1 MKILHFADLHIGVE
15 NYGRVDPETGLSTR
29 LLDFLYS
36 FDELVD
42 YAIENS
48 VDLVLF
54 CGDAYKSRDP
64 SQTQQREF
72 AKRVAKLSRAD
83 IPVFLLVG
91 NHDTPHV
98 IGRAT
103 ALEIFHTLDVPNVYI
118 GDTLKTYV
126 VDTKA
131 GPLQIVGVPWIRR
144 STFLARD
151 ETRGLSPNQINEEIQ
166 EKLSQAILTMAER
179 LDPSIPAVFS
189 GHVTVSESTVGS
201 EQSMMLGRDHV
212 LLNSNVA
219 LPAFDYVALGHIHKH
234 QELGKNPPV
243 VYSGSIQRVDFG
255 EERDDKGFCIIDID
269 PTKPQGM
276 RLNGWQFIKSNARQ
290 FLTIKV
296 TIPEG
301 DLDPTSMVLREV
313 AKHDLDGC
321 IVRAQIVVPGELDGL
336 LREVDIRA
344 ALESAHFVASIS
356 KEIVERPRVRLSEEY
371 SRTMDP
377 REALKSYFDAKG
389 VDKGRAELLFQ
400 KAEALMQEQGSE

>member
-1 MKILHFADLHIGVE
+1 MPGHG
-15 NYGRVDPETGLSTR
+15 
-29 LLDFLYS
+29 
-36 FDELVD
+36 
-42 YAIENS
+42 
-48 VDLVLF
+48 
-54 CGDAYKSRDP
+54 
-64 SQTQQREF
+64 
-72 AKRVAKLSRAD
+72 
-83 IPVFLLVG
+83 
-91 NHDTPHV
+91 
-98 IGRAT
+98 
-103 ALEIFHTLDVPNVYI
+103 
-118 GDTLKTYV
+118 
-126 VDTKA
+126 
-131 GPLQIVGVPWIRR
+131 
-144 STFLARD
+144 
-151 ETRGLSPNQINEEIQ
+151 RGLSRNNCDNNTRGCP
-166 EKLSQAILTMAER
+166 LWPRGR
-179 LDPSIPAVFS
+179 L
-189 GHVTVSESTVGS
+189 
-201 EQSMMLGRDHV
+201 
-212 LLNSNVA
+212 
-219 LPAFDYVALGHIHKH
+219 
-234 QELGKNPPV
+234 
-243 VYSGSIQRVDFG
+243 VYDDFG

-301 DLDPTSMVLREV
+301 DLDPTSTVLREV